1 MLWNAPLSTTLK
13 QSSEYSDL
21 QRAISPNAGCMT
33 RARVTTLARSK
44 VYNALPWWFNKSTV
58 ISPALYISMHDSEGT
73 KKKA

>member
-1 MLWNAPLSTTLK
+1 
-13 QSSEYSDL
+13 
-21 QRAISPNAGCMT
+21 MT